1 MKPSFLLL
9 YLLFIMVTGYS
20 QSKKE
25 LSANEPI
32 STHNQKNKTDHSIPV
47 EYLTK
52 KKNQDNVQI
61 AYFVNNTFAEDLS
74 AVSPNEIESI
84 QVVKRDTTVN
94 GHFYPNRIMISLKK
108 GYALHPVKKITLNE
122 LKRDYTHLNG
132 KPALFTIDGKLIN
145 ADYDFYKVN
154 ESHISKIQIEKL
166 IPVSS
171 SNPIWLIHILTT
183 LSEKKSLSHQIM
195 MRGSSAMAQ
204 K

>member
-1 MKPSFLLL
+1 
-9 YLLFIMVTGYS
+9 
-20 QSKKE
+20 
-25 LSANEPI
+25 
-32 STHNQKNKTDHSIPV
+32 
-47 EYLTK
+47 
-52 KKNQDNVQI
+52 
-61 AYFVNNTFAEDLS
+61 
-74 AVSPNEIESI
+74 
-84 QVVKRDTTVN
+84 
-94 GHFYPNRIMISLKK
+94 MISLKK

-195 MRGSSAMAQ
+195 IRGSSAMAQ